1 MEAAGTTRPGIEM
14 KQGVESVANSAF
26 DWRGLWNYLVGTD
39 QPPAET
45 VEHGLPEHLHL
56 DRGTGH
62 WVAHEET
69 GEKTAA

>member
-1 MEAAGTTRPGIEM
+1 
-14 KQGVESVANSAF
+14 VANSAF